1 MNCSPRWLVGRW
13 LVGTALSLGILA
25 APVLAEDG
33 PTLAEEGVQKEPV
46 SAELISGLKTGDAQ
60 RVRATLEVG
69 GQVEFNAQEG
79 QQQLPLQVAGE
90 LAYDELITHTGD
102 GGPRRALRRYQKA
115 EATIGVGEAQ
125 ETKSLTDPTAVLLA
139 ELEGGVFRINGSE
152 QPLTRE
158 DLDVINIVGNSLALD
173 DLLPGR
179 DVAEGDQWEHAAET
193 LSGLLSMDQ
202 VAVCEVASVVVG
214 EKDAHV
220 AVRMAGTVH
229 GTVDGATTEMD
240 LRGAYLFD
248 PEIQRVRRLNL
259 AVKETRA
266 RGGATPGLEVV
277 AKLKLAV
284 DPLDAAPTF
293 PEQALEAA
301 GRLDQP
307 VVDTL
312 SYLPEHGRFQLM
324 HPGNWYVTSEA
335 GDLSSLRCMQESEL
349 IAHCNITT
357 LPPRSAERHT
367 TLQAFEDDVRSS
379 LGERLEQ
386 VVSASE
392 WETALGNHCLGIV
405 GQGSV
410 EGVPVE
416 WRYYLIAAD
425 DLPRASVAVTLQQSA
440 SERFSDGDRPLID
453 ALQLMPV
460 REANAGNN
468 TVK

>member
-1 MNCSPRWLVGRW
+1 MN
-13 LVGTALSLGILA
+13 
-25 APVLAEDG
+25 
-33 PTLAEEGVQKEPV
+33 TLARSLVLLAFASGTLPTVAAETQSEDATPV
-46 SAELISGLKTGDAQ
+46 TAELVSGLEAGDAQ
-60 RVRATLEVG
+60 RVRASLEVG
-69 GQVEFNAQEG
+69 GKIEIKTKEG
-79 QQQLPLQVAGE
+79 EEQLPLQVAGE
-90 LAYDELITHTGD
+90 LAYDELVTNTGD
-102 GGPRRALRRYQKA
+102 DGPRRALRRYEKA
-115 EATIGVGEAQ
+115 EATIGVGDAQ
-125 ETKSLTDPTAVLLA
+125 EKKSLSDPAAVLLA
-139 ELEGGVFRINGSE
+139 ELESGVFRINGSE

-179 DVAEGDQWEHAAET
+179 EVTEGDQWGHAAEA
-193 LSGLLSMDQ
+193 LSGLLAMDQ

-214 EKDAHV
+214 EKDEHV

-248 PEIQRVRRLNL
+248 PESQRVRRLNL

-266 RGGATPGLEVV
+266 PGGATPGLEVI

-284 DPLDAAPTF
+284 DPVDSVPGF
-293 PEQALEAA
+293 PEPALEAA
-301 GRLDQP
+301 GRLDEP

-312 SYLPEHGRFQLM
+312 SYVPEHGRFQLM
-324 HPGNWYVTSEA
+324 HPGNWYITSEA
-335 GDLSSLRCMQESEL
+335 GDLTSLRCMQASEL

-357 LPPRSAERHT
+357 LPPRSADRHT

-405 GQGSV
+405 GVGNV
-410 EGVPVE
+410 EGVPIE

-425 DLPRASVAVTLQQSA
+425 DLPRASVAVTLQKSA
-440 SERFSDGDRPLID
+440 SERFGEGDRPLID
-453 ALQLMPV
+453 ALQLLPV
-460 REANAGNN
+460 REANSGG
-468 TVK
+468 TTLK